1 MDRNQLIETVKG
13 FLTDEFE
20 ADRDS
25 IQDDANM
32 KETLGLDSLDYIDMV
47 VIIESNFGVKMGEA
61 DFKKVTTFSDFYD
74 IIEEKIKARALA

>member
-1 MDRNQLIETVKG
+1 MERNQLVEIVKG
-13 FLTDEFE
+13 FLTEEFE

-61 DFKKVTTFSDFYD
+61 DFKKVKTFSDFYD
-74 IIEEKIKARALA
+74 IIEDKMKKKILA